1 MTFQNSK
8 TFTNPSYITG
18 KPNIINIW
26 TENSVGLVK
35 RAMTGAVVI
44 DQTAPLA
51 GVVTCP
57 EFIQVYYGSVKSII
71 LSEDFFIISM
81 LGNLHE

>member
-1 MTFQNSK
+1 
-8 TFTNPSYITG
+8 
-18 KPNIINIW
+18 
-26 TENSVGLVK
+26 
-35 RAMTGAVVI
+35 MTGAVVI

-71 LSEDFFIISM
+71 LSEDFFIIISM